1 MAVPK
6 FFEFFVPTL
15 KALDRCSPST
25 VKQLR
30 QAISDD
36 MGLSEEDKAEMVPS
50 NKQQTY
56 VNRIHWAIQYLKNAG
71 LIAHVSRATYGIT
84 EEGRRAYHQD
94 ADQINLQYLDRYE
107 SFRAFHGGHAPS
119 GTAAEPVQPEETTPL
134 EAIGAAYAIIRSEL
148 SKTLLQAIMDCTPDF
163 FERLVVDLLIA
174 MGYGY
179 DAVDAG
185 KVVGRSGDEGIDGI
199 ISEDKLGFSHVY
211 VQAKR
216 WDPTHTVGRPEVQA
230 FAGALLGKG
239 ASKGLFITTSSFS
252 DKAKAYAAEQT
263 TIRIVLVD
271 GKELAALMMD
281 FNVGVSTQKTYAIKQ
296 IDTDYF
302 EEQ

>member
-15 KALDRCSPST
+15 KALMAESPSSIKRLKT
-25 VKQLR
+25 II
-30 QAISDD
+30 ADD
-36 MGLSEEDKAEMVPS
+36 MGLSEEDKAEMLPS

-56 VNRIHWAIQYLKNAG
+56 VNRLHWAIQYLKNAG
-71 LIAHVSRATYGIT
+71 LVERISHGTYCIT
-84 EEGRRAYHQD
+84 EEGRRAYLQD
-94 ADQINLQYLDRYE
+94 REQINLQYLERYQ
-107 SFRAFHGGHAPS
+107 SFVAFHGGQSLA
-119 GTAAEPVQPEETTPL
+119 GGAAEPAAAEETTPL
-134 EAIGAAYAIIRSEL
+134 ESIETAHSLIRAEL
-148 SKTLLQAIMDCTPDF
+148 AKTLLQTIMECSPAF

-185 KVVGRSGDEGIDGI
+185 RVVGHSGDEGIDGI

-216 WDPTHTVGRPEVQA
+216 WDPDHVVGSPEVQA

-239 ASKGLFITTSSFS
+239 ASKGLFITTSKFS
-252 DKAKAYAAEQT
+252 NKAKAYASEQKA
-263 TIRIVLVD
+263 IRIVLVD
-271 GKELAALMMD
+271 GMELASLMTD
-281 FNVGVSTQKTYAIKQ
+281 FNVGVSTQRTYAIKQ
-296 IDTDYF
+296 IDMDYF
-302 EEQ
+302 DEQ

>member
-15 KALDRCSPST
+15 KALDECSPSN
-25 VKQLR
+25 VKRLR
-30 QAISDD
+30 QVIADD
-36 MGLSEEDKAEMVPS
+36 IGLTEEDKAEMVPS

-71 LIAHVSRATYGIT
+71 LIEHVSRATYGIT
-84 EEGRRAYHQD
+84 EEGRRAYRQD
-94 ADQINLQYLDRYE
+94 AAQINLQYLDRYE
-107 SFRAFHGGHAPS
+107 SFRAFHGGHSSP
-119 GTAAEPVQPEETTPL
+119 GNPETIQPEETTPL
-134 EAIGAAYAIIRSEL
+134 EAIGSAYAIIRSEL

-179 DAVDAG
+179 DAADAG
-185 KVVGRSGDEGIDGI
+185 RVVGKSGDEGIDGI

-216 WDPTHTVGRPEVQA
+216 WDSGHTVGRPEVQA

-271 GKELAALMMD
+271 GMELAALMMD

-296 IDTDYF
+296 IDMDYF
-302 EEQ
+302 DEQ